1 MWVLIVLFGFI
12 QVFLKGMFYEKRVL
26 LTVID
31 NVNKSLKTS
40 PQIIRYFFLNT
51 SNNILQKICNILR
64 CKVKSIFLSLIFP

>member
-26 LTVID
+26 LTVIA

-40 PQIIRYFFLNT
+40 PQIIRYFFKT
-51 SNNILQKICNILR
+51 PRITY
-64 CKVKSIFLSLIFP
+64 